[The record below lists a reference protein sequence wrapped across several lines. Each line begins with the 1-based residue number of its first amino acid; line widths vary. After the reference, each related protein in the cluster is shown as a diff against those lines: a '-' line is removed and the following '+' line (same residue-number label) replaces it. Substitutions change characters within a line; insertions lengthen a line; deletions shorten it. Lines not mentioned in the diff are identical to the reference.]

1 LVCLCVEQGH
11 RGERIG
17 ETLLKHVIQECR
29 EKGYTAVSLDVL
41 AGNSVAVRLYENY
54 GFKQEE
60 AGPGYAYQMEAP
72 LCWHMV
78 LRLQESA

>member
-1 LVCLCVEQGH
+1 MIAKLM
-11 RGERIG
+11 
-17 ETLLKHVIQECR
+17 QENCIFH
-29 EKGYTAVSLDVL
+29 ES
-41 AGNSVAVRLYENY
+41 
-54 GFKQEE
+54 KQEE